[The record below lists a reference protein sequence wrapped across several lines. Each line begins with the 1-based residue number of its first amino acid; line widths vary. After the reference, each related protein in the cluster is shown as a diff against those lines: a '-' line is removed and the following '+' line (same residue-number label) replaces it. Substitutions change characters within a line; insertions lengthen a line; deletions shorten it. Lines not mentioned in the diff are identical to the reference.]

1 MTLNCNRRLAY
12 VLLLFTALP
21 VWAQEGQESESTRI
35 DQTRLEQSSPRAAEA
50 WGLNQQEYR
59 RYESIM
65 EGPRGTWSPDL
76 DPLTALGLEAR
87 SQAERQ
93 KYAEKLVE
101 TERARVE
108 AELAFQRAYDD
119 AWQRLYPNDMPVNS
133 FSTRDGEDATRSV
146 FGSDPGASSQRLNV
160 VVATEGCDQ
169 CDATVKRLLSSGA
182 AMDIWVLDSNGDD
195 DRIRSWAAQVGIPPA
210 KVRTGT
216 VTLNHGGSLDVDSS
230 QLPRVAPRG

>member
-1 MTLNCNRRLAY
+1 MTMIRDRRLGIA
-12 VLLLFTALP
+12 LLLFAALP
-21 VWAQEGQESESTRI
+21 VWAQQGQEREPTRI
-35 DQTRLEQSSPRAAEA
+35 DQTRLEQSSQRAAET

-133 FSTRDGEDATRSV
+133 FTTKGGEDAPQSV
-146 FGSDPGASSQRLNV
+146 FGSNPSTSSQRLNV
-160 VVATEGCDQ
+160 VVATEGCSQ
-169 CDATVKRLLSSGA
+169 CEATMKRLLSTGA
-182 AMDIWVLDSNGDD
+182 AMDIWVVDSNGND
-195 DRIRSWAAQVGIPPA
+195 DRIRSWAAEVGIPPA
-210 KVRTGT
+210 KVRAGT
-216 VTLNHGGSLDVDSS
+216 ITLNHGGSLNVDGSD
-230 QLPRVAPRG
+230 LPRVAPRG

>member
-1 MTLNCNRRLAY
+1 MTLNRNRRLASA
-12 VLLLFTALP
+12 LLLFAALP
-21 VWAQEGQESESTRI
+21 AWAQEGQESESTRI
-35 DQTRLEQSSPRAAEA
+35 DQTRLEQSSQRAAEA

-59 RYESIM
+59 RYDSIM

-119 AWQRLYPNDMPVNS
+119 AWQRLYPHDMPVNS
-133 FSTRDGEDATRSV
+133 FSTTGGQDATQSV
-146 FGSDPGASSQRLNV
+146 FGSNPSASSQRLNV
-160 VVATEGCDQ
+160 VVAIEGCDQ
-169 CDATVKRLLSSGA
+169 CGSTMKRLLKSGA
-182 AMDIWVLDSNGDD
+182 SMDIWVVDSNGDD
-195 DRIRSWAAQVGIPPA
+195 DRIRSWAAEVGIPPT
-210 KVRTGT
+210 KVRSGAI
-216 VTLNHGGSLDVDSS
+216 TLNHGGSLNVDSS
-230 QLPRVAPRG
+230 ELPRVAPRG

>member
-1 MTLNCNRRLAY
+1 MTMNLDKRLGIA
-12 VLLLFTALP
+12 LLLFAAMP
-21 VWAQEGQESESTRI
+21 VWAQEGHQSESTRI
-35 DQTRLEQSSPRAAEA
+35 DQTRLEQSNQQAAEA

-65 EGPRGTWSPDL
+65 EGARGNWSPNL

-133 FSTRDGEDATRSV
+133 FTTKGGEDATQSV
-146 FGSDPGASSQRLNV
+146 FGSHPSASSERLNI
-160 VVATEGCDQ
+160 VVATEGCSQ
-169 CDATVKRLLSSGA
+169 CEATVKRLLSTGA
-182 AMDIWVLDSNGDD
+182 AMDIWVVDSNGDD
-195 DRIRSWAAQVGIPPA
+195 DRIRSWAAEMGISPA
-210 KVRTGT
+210 RVRAGT
-216 VTLNHGGSLDVDSS
+216 ITLNHGGSLNVDSS
-230 QLPRVAPRG
+230 DLPRVASRG

>member
-1 MTLNCNRRLAY
+1 MTLTRNRRLATA
-12 VLLLFTALP
+12 LLLFMALP
-21 VWAQEGQESESTRI
+21 VWAQEGQDSESTRI
-35 DQTRLEQSSPRAAEA
+35 DQTRLEQSTQRAAEA

-146 FGSDPGASSQRLNV
+146 FGSNPSASSQRLNV

-169 CDATVKRLLSSGA
+169 CDATVKRLLNSGA
-182 AMDIWVLDSNGDD
+182 AMDIWVVDSNGDD

-210 KVRTGT
+210 KVRAGR
-216 VTLNHGGSLDVDSS
+216 VTLNHGGSLNVDSS

>member
-12 VLLLFTALP
+12 ALLLFTALP

-35 DQTRLEQSSPRAAEA
+35 DQTRLEQSSQRAAEA

-76 DPLTALGLEAR
+76 EPLTALGLEAR

-146 FGSDPGASSQRLNV
+146 FGSNPSASSQRLNV

-169 CDATVKRLLSSGA
+169 CDATVKRLLNSGA
-182 AMDIWVLDSNGDD
+182 AMDIWVLDSSGDD

-210 KVRTGT
+210 KVRAGT
-216 VTLNHGGSLDVDSS
+216 VTLNHGGSLNVDSS
-230 QLPRVAPRG
+230 ELPRVAPRG

>member
-1 MTLNCNRRLAY
+1 MTLNRNQRLSTA
-12 VLLLFTALP
+12 LLLFAALP
-21 VWAQEGQESESTRI
+21 VWAQQGQESEATRI
-35 DQTRLEQSSPRAAEA
+35 EQTRLEQSSQRAAEA

-65 EGPRGTWSPDL
+65 EGPRGIWSPGL

-93 KYAEKLVE
+93 RYAEKLVE

-133 FSTRDGEDATRSV
+133 FSTRGGEDATRSV
-146 FGSDPGASSQRLNV
+146 FGSNPSAASQRLNV

-169 CDATVKRLLSSGA
+169 CEATVKRLLNNGVV
-182 AMDIWVLDSNGDD
+182 MDIWVVDSNGDD
-195 DRIRSWAAQVGIPPA
+195 DRIRRWAAQIGIPPA
-210 KVRTGT
+210 QVRAGT
-216 VTLNHGGSLDVDSS
+216 VTLNHGGSLNVDRAE
-230 QLPRVAPRG
+230 LPSVAPRG